1 MYKLNKL
8 FNVVLILL
16 TIILARV
23 SAYAE
28 ESVVKIKDK
37 KATLNFED
45 ELVEGASEKPEL
57 FYIFQKKSFNYGKLI
72 KLRENFIPEMRNTTE
87 SIQRVRREH

>member
-1 MYKLNKL
+1 MKKII
-8 FNVVLILL
+8 FLIS
-16 TIILARV
+16 ILISFSPMAF
-23 SAYAE
+23 SDDNL
-28 ESVVKIKDK
+28 VKIKDK

-45 ELVEGASEKPEL
+45 ELVEGSSEKPEL

-87 SIQRVRREH
+87 SIQRIRRDH